1 MGDFVFS
8 HMEAKAAQAEQQI
21 GDLKK
26 RVSALES
33 GGSYEAKKEILE
45 TLREI
50 RFELGAEKAQAE
62 SIRRERDQLAEKNVA
77 LSKQNAKLEY
87 RIKFLLRA
95 IEEIEGKK

>member
-1 MGDFVFS
+1 MGVS
-8 HMEAKAAQAEQQI
+8 NSMEAKATEAEQQI
-21 GDLKK
+21 VELKK

-45 TLREI
+45 NLREI

-62 SIRRERDQLAEKNVA
+62 NIRRERDQLAEKNKA
-77 LSKQNAKLEY
+77 LSKANAKLEY
-87 RIKFLLRA
+87 RVKFLLRT